1 MELEQLIE
9 SEENKDRKE
18 LELTLQIAEKEWNKI
33 GESLSLCGDIGE
45 FSKQDFMIGIIEEDV
60 IVRLPKISPTKSVSV
75 YAPTYYPMY
84 FVKNIKT
91 MNEKFSEK
99 GYRTTEALYSFIE
112 LATRASDRLG
122 LRGTISMAFGVGYAN
137 VRTGWI
143 AEKGLQREREIFEKM
158 FFSGKFKNYDW
169 ECDWTSVKKVLK
181 EIFDKFQSW
190 QENELLY
197 KEETASKKIV
207 IPMLV

>member
-1 MELEQLIE
+1 MELEQLIKN
-9 SEENKDRKE
+9 EENKDRQE
-18 LELTLQIAEKEWNKI
+18 LELTLQIAEQEWDKI

-45 FSKQDFMIGIIEEDV
+45 FAKQDFMIGIIEEDV

-84 FVKNIKT
+84 FVKNIEA
-91 MNEKFSEK
+91 MHEKFSEK

-112 LATRASDRLG
+112 LATKASDRLG
-122 LRGTISMAFGVGYAN
+122 LRGTLSMAFGVGYAN